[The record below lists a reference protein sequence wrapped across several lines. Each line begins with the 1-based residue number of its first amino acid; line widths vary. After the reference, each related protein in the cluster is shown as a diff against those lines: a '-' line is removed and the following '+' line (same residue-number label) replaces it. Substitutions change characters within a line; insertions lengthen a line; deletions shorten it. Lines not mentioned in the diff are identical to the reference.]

1 MEIKQ
6 GKEIDDYAVEK
17 LRNNEHFKSA
27 VSLVRSVG
35 MHVVDIVYED
45 STYVTQR
52 LIPAYRRYGASRYED
67 VRHYTSNE
75 KEKYYDKIDHNA
87 SAFLRDVVGFFREK
101 HDTFIS
107 IPKYCYIWKE
117 MAFYIHEMSKEKQI
131 EFFEKYELEQR
142 DIMLAG
148 VVEVYEKSRSCG
160 VGLWT
165 SDPTSIWKQFFHKV
179 VPQMFKKWEIET
191 CKNEWN

>member
-1 MEIKQ
+1 MDNYSTE
-6 GKEIDDYAVEK
+6 EYEREK
-17 LRNNEHFKSA
+17 LKKNEHFKQA
-27 VSLVRSVG
+27 VHLVRSVG
-35 MHVVDIVYED
+35 MHTLECVYD
-45 STYVTQR
+45 ACTYKTQER
-52 LIPAYRRYGASRYED
+52 IPAYRRYGSKRYED

-75 KEKYYDKIDHNA
+75 KEKYYNKIDHNA
-87 SAFLRDVVGFFREK
+87 SQFLRDITGFFIEK
-101 HDTFIS
+101 NDTFIS

-117 MAFYIHEMSKEKQI
+117 MAFYIHEMSNEKQA

-142 DIMLAG
+142 DTMLAG
-148 VVEVYEKSRSCG
+148 ILEVYEKSRSCG